1 MLVNHKIQ
9 IFWIILFVGLNM
21 LISIGMEGPLAT
33 HVTFLMW
40 TVRGKAISEFRSL
53 NALPRAPTPLSTEL
67 VLHLQCVTLLTFVC
81 MLRYSMW
88 NVVPRMFL
96 TSHYSD
102 RIVIPIPSH
111 PHTTSHNAGQGAN
124 RVRIRPSPNW
134 LPAVELGSVRATL
147 QEGRNYLGCGERR
160 YFQKSCC
167 LSAASSGFLEMVLA
181 DSRSPSSFPRRSP
194 ARTDPSS
201 TAYVR

>member
-9 IFWIILFVGLNM
+9 IFWIILFVWVNV

-33 HVTFLMW
+33 HVTFPMC
-40 TVRGKAISEFRSL
+40 TVRGKAISEFRSP
-53 NALPRAPTPLSTEL
+53 NALPRAPTPLGTEL
-67 VLHLQCVTLLTFVC
+67 VLHLRCVTLLTFVC
-81 MLRYSMW
+81 MLRCSIW
-88 NVVPRMFL
+88 NVMPKMFL

-102 RIVIPIPSH
+102 RIVILIPSH
-111 PHTTSHNAGQGAN
+111 TTLLTNTGQGAN

-147 QEGRNYLGCGERR
+147 QEGRNYLGCGDRR

-194 ARTDPSS
+194 ARTDPNS